1 MVKITNCEIQ
11 NEWLQFLTSHSKVDH
26 HLLYLG
32 ITIGIIKGWWINL
45 KLNWN
50 GILNSE
56 LNEGLEVIHTEFDKK
71 YVIFK
76 LKWNYRNKWLNFNFQ
91 ASRVHLINQVR
102 GVKNFWSL
110 EIFFAAKLFGWFT
123 LKLVQKKKWQKLYF
137 IWKLIR
143 RCNWNISK

>member
-1 MVKITNCEIQ
+1 MVKITICEIQ

-76 LKWNYRNKWLNFNFQ
+76 LKWNYRNKWLNFNFKQ
-91 ASRVHLINQVR
+91 AVCISLIKC
-102 GVKNFWSL
+102 G
-110 EIFFAAKLFGWFT
+110 E
-123 LKLVQKKKWQKLYF
+123 
-137 IWKLIR
+137 
-143 RCNWNISK
+143 